1 MAPLEEQLLSQF
13 GPLLTISQLAK
24 ILHRTPKGLVD
35 SLSRNKAF
43 AEQFGTA
50 KVRFGRRTYFRT
62 CDIASI
68 LSGES
73 TQ

>member
-13 GPLLTISQLAK
+13 GPLLTTSQLAK
-24 ILHRTPKGLVD
+24 ILHRTPKGLSD
-35 SLSRNKAF
+35 SLSRKSAF

-50 KVRFGRRTYFRT
+50 KVRFGRRVYFRT

-68 LSGES
+68 LSGVHE
-73 TQ
+73 